1 MAGTIWDELDS
12 EQEFAEEGSFHEV
25 PPSLL
30 ECVPGNPIW
39 NDCGSVYE
47 CIRSFP
53 LVASGQPED
62 LTHDPSLP
70 LRLLGLVFP
79 RLPSFDN
86 LEPGDCVF
94 LDSETTGL
102 GFNSMPFMIGLGT
115 FEEQA
120 TLRKNSRADGSSSS
134 LPSEPSK
141 ADAPKGIPT
150 HFVVRQLFAHH
161 PYQETAVLQHLQDLL
176 AGKRVCVSFNGDAFD
191 IPLIRARFE
200 ASMFHFP
207 ELPLEDPFQKE
218 NLLSLDLLPLA
229 RKIRRKRIG
238 SCALSNC
245 EARILGL
252 KRTHADVAGAQ
263 IPGIYLK
270 YLDDG
275 KADELSRVFYHNW
288 QDIVSMSYLL
298 KSLIRSSESVTST
311 SLEKLSGE
319 EALSM
324 GILLLRESR
333 WPEAERLLIF
343 ATRKLGSSEHHA
355 ASFRELAL
363 HYKRR
368 GHWENAKA
376 TWEEWL
382 SATVQDCVDPYVEL
396 AKYYEWRSKDLLQA
410 EVYARWG
417 HPCSQDC
424 PRTSQEPPNTGGIA
438 PQITTFGTQN
448 KCCKRYREL
457 GYELASCEGHQTALS

>member
-12 EQEFAEEGSFHEV
+12 EQEFSGEESFHEV

-30 ECVPGNPIW
+30 ECVPGNLIW
-39 NDCGSVYE
+39 NDCGNVYV
-47 CIRSFP
+47 CKRSYP
-53 LVASGQPED
+53 ISAPGQPED

-70 LRLLGLVFP
+70 LRRLGLIFP

-86 LEPGDCVF
+86 IALGDCVF

-102 GFNSMPFMIGLGT
+102 GFNAMPFMIGVGT
-115 FEEQA
+115 FEEHA
-120 TLRKNSRADGSSSS
+120 TQEVDRKENRSSSS

-141 ADAPKGIPT
+141 SIEPKGIPT

-161 PYQETAVLQHLQDLL
+161 PYQESAVLQHLQDLL

-207 ELPLEDPFQKE
+207 ELSLEDPFQDE
-218 NLLSLDLLPLA
+218 NLLSLDLLPIA
-229 RKIRRKRIG
+229 RKIWRKRIG

-263 IPGIYLK
+263 IPGIYMK
-270 YLDDG
+270 YIHDG
-275 KADELSRVFYHNW
+275 KADELSRVFYHNR
-288 QDIVSMSYLL
+288 QDIVSMSFLL
-298 KSLIRSSESVTST
+298 KSLIRSSESVAST
-311 SLEKLSGE
+311 FLERLSGE

-333 WPEAERLLIF
+333 WPDAERLLIF
-343 ATRKLGSSEHHA
+343 ATRKLGGSEHHS
-355 ASFRELAL
+355 ASFRELGL

-368 GHWENAKA
+368 GHWKNAKEI
-376 TWEEWL
+376 WEEWL
-382 SATVQDCVDPYVEL
+382 STTVQDCVDPYVEL
-396 AKYYEWRSKDLLQA
+396 AKYYEWRAKDLSQA
-410 EVYARWG
+410 EVYTRWAIHVHG
-417 HPCSQDC
+417 SSPD
-424 PRTSQEPPNTGGIA
+424 PRKSRQIQE
-438 PQITTFGTQN
+438 
-448 KCCKRYREL
+448 EL
-457 GYELASCEGHQTALS
+457 RHRLQRLERKKATASEKKS

>member
-12 EQEFAEEGSFHEV
+12 EQEIVGEESFHEA

-30 ECVPGNPIW
+30 ECVPGNLIW
-39 NDCGSVYE
+39 NDCGSVYV
-47 CIRSFP
+47 CLRAFP
-53 LVASGQPED
+53 LDAPSQREV
-62 LTHDPSLP
+62 LTHDPSLV
-70 LRLLGLVFP
+70 LRRLGLVFP
-79 RLPSFDN
+79 KLPSFDN
-86 LEPGDCVF
+86 LVLGDCVF

-102 GFNSMPFMIGLGT
+102 GFNAMPFMIGVGT
-115 FEEQA
+115 FEEHA
-120 TLRKNSRADGSSSS
+120 TQEIDRREDRSSSS

-141 ADAPKGIPT
+141 SIESEGIPT

-161 PYQETAVLQHLQDLL
+161 PYQESAVLQHLQVLL

-207 ELPLEDPFQKE
+207 ELPLEDPFQDE
-218 NLLSLDLLPLA
+218 SLLSLDLLPLA
-229 RKIRRKRIG
+229 RKIWRKRIG

-245 EARILGL
+245 EAQILGL

-263 IPGIYLK
+263 IPGIYMK
-270 YLDDG
+270 YLHNG
-275 KADELSRVFYHNW
+275 KADELARVFYHNR
-288 QDIVSMSYLL
+288 QDIVSMSFLL
-298 KSLIRSSESVTST
+298 KSLIRSSESAAST
-311 SLEKLSGE
+311 SLESLSGE

-333 WPEAERLLIF
+333 WPDAERLLIF
-343 ATRKLGSSEHHA
+343 ATRKLGGSEHHA
-355 ASFRELAL
+355 ASFRQLAL

-368 GHWENAKA
+368 GHWENAKE

-410 EVYARWG
+410 EVYARWAI
-417 HPCSQDC
+417 HVHRSSPV
-424 PRTSQEPPNTGGIA
+424 PRRSHQIQE
-438 PQITTFGTQN
+438 
-448 KCCKRYREL
+448 EL
-457 GYELASCEGHQTALS
+457 RHRLRRLERKKVAANDTKS

>member
-12 EQEFAEEGSFHEV
+12 EQEFAVEESFHEV

-30 ECVPGNPIW
+30 ECIPGNLIW
-39 NDCGSVYE
+39 NDCGSVYV
-47 CIRSFP
+47 CKRSFP
-53 LVASGQPED
+53 ISAPGQTED

-70 LRLLGLVFP
+70 LGRLELVFP

-86 LEPGDCVF
+86 LALGECVF

-102 GFNSMPFMIGLGT
+102 GFNSMPFMIGVGT
-115 FEEQA
+115 FEEHA
-120 TLRKNSRADGSSSS
+120 TPGKDSRADGSPLSQ
-134 LPSEPSK
+134 PSEPTK
-141 ADAPKGIPT
+141 ADSPKVNPT
-150 HFVVRQLFAHH
+150 HFVVRQLFAYH
-161 PYQETAVLQHLQDLL
+161 PYQESAVLQHLQDLL

-200 ASMFHFP
+200 TSSFHFP
-207 ELPLEDPFQKE
+207 ELPLEDPFQNEK
-218 NLLSLDLLPLA
+218 LLSLDLLPLA
-229 RKIRRKRIG
+229 RKVWRKRIG

-263 IPGIYLK
+263 IPGIYMK
-270 YLDDG
+270 YLHDG
-275 KADELSRVFYHNW
+275 KADELARVFYHNR

-298 KSLIRSSESVTST
+298 KSLIQSSEFVTSD
-311 SLEKLSGE
+311 SLERLSGE

-324 GILLLRESR
+324 GMLLLRESR
-333 WPEAERLLIF
+333 WLDAERLLIF
-343 ATRKLGSSEHHA
+343 ATRKLGGSEHHA

-368 GHWENAKA
+368 GHWENAKT

-396 AKYYEWRSKDLLQA
+396 AKYYEWQTKDLLQA
-410 EVYARWG
+410 EVYTRWAI
-417 HPCSQDC
+417 HVYRSSLVPLRSRQV
-424 PRTSQEPPNTGGIA
+424 QEELRHRLLRLERKKLAANNT
-438 PQITTFGTQN
+438 
-448 KCCKRYREL
+448 
-457 GYELASCEGHQTALS
+457 

>member
-12 EQEFAEEGSFHEV
+12 EQEPVGEESFHDV

-30 ECVPGNPIW
+30 ECIPGDLIW
-39 NDCGSVYE
+39 NECGSVYV
-47 CIRSFP
+47 CRRAFP
-53 LVASGQPED
+53 LDTPSQQED
-62 LTHDPSLP
+62 LTHDPSLL
-70 LRLLGLVFP
+70 LRRLGLVFP
-79 RLPSFDN
+79 KLPSFN
-86 LEPGDCVF
+86 NVVLGDCVF

-102 GFNSMPFMIGLGT
+102 GFNAMPFMIGVGT
-115 FEEQA
+115 FEEHA
-120 TLRKNSRADGSSSS
+120 TQEIDRREDRSSSS

-141 ADAPKGIPT
+141 SIESEGIPT

-161 PYQETAVLQHLQDLL
+161 PYQESAVLQHLQVLL

-207 ELPLEDPFQKE
+207 ELPLEDPFQDE
-218 NLLSLDLLPLA
+218 SLLSLDLLPLA
-229 RKIRRKRIG
+229 RKIWRKRIG

-245 EARILGL
+245 ETRILGL
-252 KRTHADVAGAQ
+252 KRTHADVSGAQ
-263 IPGIYLK
+263 IPGIYMK
-270 YLDDG
+270 YLHDG
-275 KADELSRVFYHNW
+275 KAEELARVFYHNQ

-298 KSLIRSSESVTST
+298 KSLIRSSESVAST
-311 SLEKLSGE
+311 SLERLSGE

-324 GILLLRESR
+324 GMLLLRESR
-333 WPEAERLLIF
+333 WSDAERLLIF
-343 ATRKLGSSEHHA
+343 ATRKLGGSEHHA

-382 SATVQDCVDPYVEL
+382 SATVQDSVDPYVEL
-396 AKYYEWRSKDLLQA
+396 AKYYEWRTRDLLQA
-410 EVYARWG
+410 EVYTRWAI
-417 HPCSQDC
+417 HVHSSSPV
-424 PRTSQEPPNTGGIA
+424 PRRSHQIQEELRHRLQRLERKKIA
-438 PQITTFGTQN
+438 ASET
-448 KCCKRYREL
+448 KC
-457 GYELASCEGHQTALS
+457 

>member
-1 MAGTIWDELDS
+1 MKMAGTIWDELDS
-12 EQEFAEEGSFHEV
+12 EQEFAGEESFHEV

-30 ECVPGNPIW
+30 ECIPGNLIW
-39 NDCGSVYE
+39 NDCGSVYV
-47 CIRSFP
+47 CIRSYP
-53 LVASGQPED
+53 LGTPSQRED
-62 LTHDPSLP
+62 LTHDPSLL
-70 LRLLGLVFP
+70 LRRLGLVFP
-79 RLPSFDN
+79 KLPSFDN
-86 LEPGDCVF
+86 LVLGDCIF

-102 GFNSMPFMIGLGT
+102 GFNAMPFMIGVGT
-115 FEEQA
+115 FEEHAAHGQDKWA
-120 TLRKNSRADGSSSS
+120 SQSSSS

-161 PYQETAVLQHLQDLL
+161 PYQESAVLQHLQVLL

-207 ELPLEDPFQKE
+207 ELPLEDPFQDE

-229 RKIRRKRIG
+229 RKIWRKRIG

-263 IPGIYLK
+263 IPGIYMK
-270 YLDDG
+270 YLHDG
-275 KADELSRVFYHNW
+275 KADELARVFYHNR

-298 KSLIRSSESVTST
+298 KSLIRSSESVAST
-311 SLEKLSGE
+311 SLERLSGE

-324 GILLLRESR
+324 GMLLLRESR
-333 WPEAERLLIF
+333 WPAAERLLNF
-343 ATRKLGSSEHHA
+343 ATRKLGGSEHHA

-382 SATVQDCVDPYVEL
+382 SATVQDSVDPYIEL
-396 AKYYEWRSKDLLQA
+396 AKYYEWRTRDLLQA
-410 EVYARWG
+410 EVYTRWAI
-417 HPCSQDC
+417 HVHSSSPV
-424 PRTSQEPPNTGGIA
+424 PRRSHQIQEELRHRLRRLERKKIA
-438 PQITTFGTQN
+438 ANETKG
-448 KCCKRYREL
+448 
-457 GYELASCEGHQTALS
+457 

>member
-1 MAGTIWDELDS
+1 MAGTNWDELDS
-12 EQEFAEEGSFHEV
+12 EQEFAGEESFHEV

-30 ECVPGNPIW
+30 ECVPGNLIW

-53 LVASGQPED
+53 LKASGQPEN

-79 RLPSFDN
+79 GLPRFDN
-86 LEPGDCVF
+86 LVLGDCVF

-102 GFNSMPFMIGLGT
+102 GSQSLPFMIGVGT
-115 FEEQA
+115 FEEPA
-120 TLRKNSRADGSSSS
+120 APIVDRGTDRSSTS
-134 LPSEPSK
+134 LPTEP
-141 ADAPKGIPT
+141 PKSNTAKGNRT
-150 HFVVRQLFAHH
+150 HFIVRQLFAHH
-161 PYQETAVLQHLQDLL
+161 PYQETAVLQRLQELL

-200 ASMFHFP
+200 ESMFHFP

-229 RKIRRKRIG
+229 RKIWRKRIG

-263 IPGIYLK
+263 IPGIYMKFLH
-270 YLDDG
+270 DG
-275 KADELSRVFYHNW
+275 KADELARVFYHNR

-324 GILLLRESR
+324 GMLLLRESR
-333 WPEAERLLIF
+333 WSDAERLLIF
-343 ATRKLGSSEHHA
+343 ATRKLGGSEHHA

-368 GHWENAKA
+368 GYWENAKKI
-376 TWEEWL
+376 WEEWL
-382 SATVQDCVDPYVEL
+382 SATIQDSVDPYVEL
-396 AKYYEWRSKDLLQA
+396 AKYYEWQSKDLLQA
-410 EVYARWG
+410 EVYTRWAI
-417 HPCSQDC
+417 HVHRSSPD
-424 PRTSQEPPNTGGIA
+424 PRGNH
-438 PQITTFGTQN
+438 QIKG
-448 KCCKRYREL
+448 EL
-457 GYELASCEGHQTALS
+457 GHRLRRLERKKIAASDTKS

>member
-1 MAGTIWDELDS
+1 MR
-12 EQEFAEEGSFHEV
+12 
-25 PPSLL
+25 
-30 ECVPGNPIW
+30 PGNLIW

-53 LVASGQPED
+53 LKVHLASQKT
-62 LTHDPSLP
+62 LHTTHPYA
-70 LRLLGLVFP
+70 LRHLGLVFP
-79 RLPSFDN
+79 GLPSFDN
-86 LEPGDCVF
+86 LVLGDCVF

-102 GFNSMPFMIGLGT
+102 GFQCHAFHDWRGNFRRACNPRNRQKGQTHPLHHY
-115 FEEQA
+115 QV
-120 TLRKNSRADGSSSS
+120 TLQSQI
-134 LPSEPSK
+134 E
-141 ADAPKGIPT
+141 PKGIPT

-200 ASMFHFP
+200 VSMFHFP
-207 ELPLEDPFQKE
+207 ELPLEDPFQNE

-229 RKIRRKRIG
+229 RKIWRKRIG

-263 IPGIYLK
+263 IPGIYMK
-270 YLDDG
+270 YLHDG
-275 KADELSRVFYHNW
+275 KADELARVFYHNR

-333 WPEAERLLIF
+333 WSEAERLLIF
-343 ATRKLGSSEHHA
+343 ATRKLGGSEHHA
-355 ASFRELAL
+355 ASFRELGL
-363 HYKRR
+363 YYKRR

-382 SATVQDCVDPYVEL
+382 SATVQDCVEPYVEL

-410 EVYARWG
+410 EVYARWAI
-417 HPCSQDC
+417 HVHRSSPAPNRSHQIQEELRHRLRRLERKKMPQAI
-424 PRTSQEPPNTGGIA
+424 PRVRLQIGFQQNSSGISFL
-438 PQITTFGTQN
+438 IV
-448 KCCKRYREL
+448 
-457 GYELASCEGHQTALS
+457 

>member
-12 EQEFAEEGSFHEV
+12 EQEPAGEESFHEV

-30 ECVPGNPIW
+30 ECIPGELIW
-39 NDCGSVYE
+39 NECGSVYV
-47 CIRSFP
+47 CSRSYP
-53 LVASGQPED
+53 ISAPGQPED
-62 LTHDPSLP
+62 LTHDPALP
-70 LRLLGLVFP
+70 LRRLGIVFP
-79 RLPSFDN
+79 KLPCFDN
-86 LEPGDCVF
+86 LVLGDCVF

-115 FEEQA
+115 FEEHA
-120 TLRKNSRADGSSSS
+120 TPRKDSRANGSSLS
-134 LPSEPSK
+134 LPSETTK
-141 ADAPKGIPT
+141 ADAPEGNST

-161 PYQETAVLQHLQDLL
+161 PYQESAVLQHLQDLL
-176 AGKRVCVSFNGDAFD
+176 SGKRVCVSFNGDAFD

-200 ASMFHFP
+200 ASSFHFP
-207 ELPLEDPFQKE
+207 ELPLEDPFQNEK
-218 NLLSLDLLPLA
+218 LLSLDLLPLA
-229 RKIRRKRIG
+229 RKIWRKRIG

-270 YLDDG
+270 YLHDG
-275 KADELSRVFYHNW
+275 KADELSRVFYHNR
-288 QDIVSMSYLL
+288 QDIVSMSCLL

-311 SLEKLSGE
+311 FLERLSGE

-324 GILLLRESR
+324 GMLLLRESR
-333 WPEAERLLIF
+333 WSDAERLLIF
-343 ATRKLGSSEHHA
+343 ATRKLGDSEHHA

-382 SATVQDCVDPYVEL
+382 SATVQDCIDPYIEL

-410 EVYARWG
+410 EVYARWAI
-417 HPCSQDC
+417 HVHRSSPV
-424 PRTSQEPPNTGGIA
+424 PRRSHQIQEELRHRLRRLERKKIA
-438 PQITTFGTQN
+438 
-448 KCCKRYREL
+448 
-457 GYELASCEGHQTALS
+457 ASDTKG

>member
-12 EQEFAEEGSFHEV
+12 EQEPVGEESFHDV

-30 ECVPGNPIW
+30 ECIPGDLIW
-39 NDCGSVYE
+39 NDCGSVYV
-47 CIRSFP
+47 CRRAFP
-53 LVASGQPED
+53 LDTPSQQED
-62 LTHDPSLP
+62 LTHDPSLL
-70 LRLLGLVFP
+70 LRRLGLVFP
-79 RLPSFDN
+79 KLPSFDN
-86 LEPGDCVF
+86 VVLGDCVF

-102 GFNSMPFMIGLGT
+102 GFNAMPFMIGVGT
-115 FEEQA
+115 FEEHAAQGQDKWA
-120 TLRKNSRADGSSSS
+120 SQSSSS

-161 PYQETAVLQHLQDLL
+161 PYQESAVLQHLQDLL

-207 ELPLEDPFQKE
+207 ELPLEDPFQDE

-229 RKIRRKRIG
+229 RKIWRKRIG

-263 IPGIYLK
+263 IPGIYMK
-270 YLDDG
+270 YLHDG
-275 KADELSRVFYHNW
+275 KADELARVFYHNR
-288 QDIVSMSYLL
+288 QDIVSMSFLL
-298 KSLIRSSESVTST
+298 KSLIRSSESVAST
-311 SLEKLSGE
+311 SLERLSGE

-324 GILLLRESR
+324 GMLLLRESR
-333 WPEAERLLIF
+333 WSDAERLLIF
-343 ATRKLGSSEHHA
+343 ATRKLGGSEHHA
-355 ASFRELAL
+355 ASYRVLGI

-368 GHWENAKA
+368 GHWESAKEI
-376 TWEEWL
+376 WEEWL
-382 SATVQDCVDPYVEL
+382 SATVQDSVDPYVEL
-396 AKYYEWRSKDLLQA
+396 AKYYEWRTRDLLQA
-410 EVYARWG
+410 EVYTRWAI
-417 HPCSQDC
+417 HVHRSSQI
-424 PRTSQEPPNTGGIA
+424 PRRSHQIQEELRHRLQRLERKKFAASDT
-438 PQITTFGTQN
+438 
-448 KCCKRYREL
+448 KR
-457 GYELASCEGHQTALS
+457 

>member
-12 EQEFAEEGSFHEV
+12 EQEPVGEESFHDV

-30 ECVPGNPIW
+30 ECIPGDLIW
-39 NDCGSVYE
+39 NDCGSVYV
-47 CIRSFP
+47 CRRAFP
-53 LVASGQPED
+53 LDTPSQQED
-62 LTHDPSLP
+62 LTHDPSLL
-70 LRLLGLVFP
+70 LRRLGLVFP
-79 RLPSFDN
+79 KLPSFN
-86 LEPGDCVF
+86 NVVLGDCVF

-102 GFNSMPFMIGLGT
+102 GFNAMPFMIGVGT
-115 FEEQA
+115 FEEHA
-120 TLRKNSRADGSSSS
+120 TQEIDRREDRSSSS

-141 ADAPKGIPT
+141 SIESEGIPT

-161 PYQETAVLQHLQDLL
+161 PYQESAVLQHLQVLL

-207 ELPLEDPFQKE
+207 ELPLEDPFQDE
-218 NLLSLDLLPLA
+218 SLLSLDLLPLA
-229 RKIRRKRIG
+229 RKIWRKRIG

-245 EARILGL
+245 ETRILGL
-252 KRTHADVAGAQ
+252 KRTHADVSGAQ
-263 IPGIYLK
+263 IPGIYMK
-270 YLDDG
+270 YLHDG
-275 KADELSRVFYHNW
+275 KADELARVFYHNR

-298 KSLIRSSESVTST
+298 KSLIRSSESVAST
-311 SLEKLSGE
+311 SLERLSGE

-324 GILLLRESR
+324 GMLLLRESR
-333 WPEAERLLIF
+333 WPAAERLLNF
-343 ATRKLGSSEHHA
+343 ATRKLGGSEHHA

-382 SATVQDCVDPYVEL
+382 SATVQDSVDPYIEL
-396 AKYYEWRSKDLLQA
+396 AKYYEWRTRDLLQA
-410 EVYARWG
+410 EVYTRWAI
-417 HPCSQDC
+417 HVHSSSPV
-424 PRTSQEPPNTGGIA
+424 PRRSHQIQEELRHRLRRLERKKIA
-438 PQITTFGTQN
+438 ANETKG
-448 KCCKRYREL
+448 
-457 GYELASCEGHQTALS
+457 

>member
-12 EQEFAEEGSFHEV
+12 EQEIVGEESFHEV

-30 ECVPGNPIW
+30 ECVPGNLIW
-39 NDCGSVYE
+39 NDCGSVYV
-47 CIRSFP
+47 CSRSYP
-53 LVASGQPED
+53 ISAPGQPED
-62 LTHDPSLP
+62 LTHDPALP
-70 LRLLGLVFP
+70 LRRLGLVFP
-79 RLPSFDN
+79 KLPSFDN
-86 LEPGDCVF
+86 LVLGDCVF

-102 GFNSMPFMIGLGT
+102 GFNAMPFMIGAGA
-115 FEEQA
+115 FEEHA
-120 TLRKNSRADGSSSS
+120 TPRMDRREDRSSSS
-134 LPSEPSK
+134 EPSEPSK
-141 ADAPKGIPT
+141 SIEPKGIPT
-150 HFVVRQLFAHH
+150 HFVVRQLFAYH
-161 PYQETAVLQHLQDLL
+161 PYQESAVLQHLQDLL
-176 AGKRVCVSFNGDAFD
+176 AGRRVCVSFNGNAFD

-207 ELPLEDPFQKE
+207 ELPLEDPFQDE

-229 RKIRRKRIG
+229 RKIWRKRIG

-263 IPGIYLK
+263 IPGIYMK
-270 YLDDG
+270 YLHDG
-275 KADELSRVFYHNW
+275 KADELARVFYHNR

-298 KSLIRSSESVTST
+298 KSLIRSSETVTST
-311 SLEKLSGE
+311 CLERLSGE

-324 GILLLRESR
+324 GMLLLRESR

-343 ATRKLGSSEHHA
+343 ATRKLGGSKHHA

-368 GHWENAKA
+368 GHWVNAKA

-396 AKYYEWRSKDLLQA
+396 AKYYEWRTKDPSQA
-410 EVYARWG
+410 EVYTRWAI
-417 HPCSQDC
+417 HVHRSSPD
-424 PRTSQEPPNTGGIA
+424 PRKSRQIHEELRHRLRRLERKKIA
-438 PQITTFGTQN
+438 SSDI
-448 KCCKRYREL
+448 K
-457 GYELASCEGHQTALS
+457 S

>member
-12 EQEFAEEGSFHEV
+12 EQEPVGEESFHDV

-30 ECVPGNPIW
+30 ECIPGDLIW
-39 NDCGSVYE
+39 NECGSVYV
-47 CIRSFP
+47 CRRAFP
-53 LVASGQPED
+53 LDTPSQQED
-62 LTHDPSLP
+62 LTHDPSLL
-70 LRLLGLVFP
+70 LRRLGLVFP
-79 RLPSFDN
+79 KLPSFN
-86 LEPGDCVF
+86 NVVLGDCVF

-102 GFNSMPFMIGLGT
+102 GFNAMPFMIGVGT
-115 FEEQA
+115 FEEHA
-120 TLRKNSRADGSSSS
+120 TQEIDRREDRSSSS

-141 ADAPKGIPT
+141 SIESEGIPT

-161 PYQETAVLQHLQDLL
+161 PYQESAVLQHLQVLL

-207 ELPLEDPFQKE
+207 ELPLEDPFQDE
-218 NLLSLDLLPLA
+218 SLLSLDLLPLA
-229 RKIRRKRIG
+229 RKIWRKRIG

-245 EARILGL
+245 ETRILGL
-252 KRTHADVAGAQ
+252 KRTHADVSGAQ
-263 IPGIYLK
+263 IPGIYMK
-270 YLDDG
+270 YLHDG
-275 KADELSRVFYHNW
+275 KAEELARVFYHNQ

-298 KSLIRSSESVTST
+298 KSLIRSSESVAST
-311 SLEKLSGE
+311 SLERLSGE

-324 GILLLRESR
+324 GMLLLRESR
-333 WPEAERLLIF
+333 WPDAERLLNF
-343 ATRKLGSSEHHA
+343 ATRKLGGSEHHA

-382 SATVQDCVDPYVEL
+382 SATVQDSVDPYVEL
-396 AKYYEWRSKDLLQA
+396 AKYYEWRTRDLLQA
-410 EVYARWG
+410 EVYTRWAI
-417 HPCSQDC
+417 HVHSSSPV
-424 PRTSQEPPNTGGIA
+424 PRRSHQIQEELRHRLRRLERKKIA
-438 PQITTFGTQN
+438 ANET
-448 KCCKRYREL
+448 KC
-457 GYELASCEGHQTALS
+457 